1 MNKEFKILD
10 GILRYL
16 LKNGN
21 KSFSSIKEDDKLKS
35 EISLDI
41 ENNTLASAFIKLV
54 KDGYVNINEQ
64 TIGLKMDNSPR
75 NVDYYNISFEG
86 IFFIKKGGYH
96 QALLEVQRKENEYDD
111 LKNEQRKQS
120 ASLVQLNRW
129 MVFGAI
135 VVAIDSIL
143 NILHF
148 FGVYFD
154 TSNFLFCVK
163 PT

>member
-1 MNKEFKILD
+1 MEIKILD
-10 GILRYL
+10 TVLKYL
-16 LKNGN
+16 LHNGN
-21 KSFSSIKEDDKLKS
+21 NSFSFIKDDDKLKIEFS
-35 EISLDI
+35 QEI
-41 ENNTLASAFIKLV
+41 ENNTLASALIKLV

-64 TIGLKMDNSPR
+64 TVGLKMDNSPR

-96 QALLEVQRKENEYDD
+96 QALLEAQRKENEYDD

-120 ASLVQLNRW
+120 ASLVRLNRW

-154 TSNFLFCVK
+154 TSNFLFCIK